1 MAVFLSEIQE
11 RTRLNTPA
19 DNTFIAGVRAW
30 IESATDCGH
39 CSIQIQLSSNRSY
52 GHESNRLVVYN
63 LDDKKE
69 FDTQSFGRQSSA
81 ESISHISRLTFHDL
95 SIAQT
100 VLESQ
105 GFHTHLHFNNK
116 KLGTQVVS
124 LTINWK

>member
-1 MAVFLSEIQE
+1 MAAFISEIQG
-11 RTRLNTPA
+11 RTHLNAPDDT
-19 DNTFIAGVRAW
+19 DFIIDVRGW
-30 IESATDCGH
+30 IESAAGCGH
-39 CSIQIQLSSNRSY
+39 SSIQIQLSSSRNY

-63 LDDKKE
+63 LNDKE
-69 FDTQSFGRQSSA
+69 ELDMRSIGRDGGA
-81 ESISHISRLTFHDL
+81 KSISHLTFHDL

-105 GFHTHLHFNNK
+105 GFHTHLHFKNK